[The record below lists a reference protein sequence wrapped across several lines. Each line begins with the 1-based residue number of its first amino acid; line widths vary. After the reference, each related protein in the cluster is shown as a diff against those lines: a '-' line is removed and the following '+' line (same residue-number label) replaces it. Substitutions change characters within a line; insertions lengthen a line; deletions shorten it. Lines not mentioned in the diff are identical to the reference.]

1 VNQRETNDLLAA
13 LIEEMR
19 GLRADLRAD
28 SKPDNA
34 LVTMTAFAAELGI
47 DVRTLRRMKASG
59 DLPKAVQIGTHPRW
73 RRVDVDKWLLAR
85 KASQ

>member
-1 VNQRETNDLLAA
+1 VNQPTTNDLLGE
-13 LIEEMR
+13 LIAEVR

-34 LVTMTAFAAELGI
+34 LVTMSDFAAEIGV
-47 DVRTLRRMKASG
+47 DPRTLRRMKAAG
-59 DLPKAVQIGTHPRW
+59 ELPRPVLIGTHPRW

-85 KASQ
+85 KSAQ